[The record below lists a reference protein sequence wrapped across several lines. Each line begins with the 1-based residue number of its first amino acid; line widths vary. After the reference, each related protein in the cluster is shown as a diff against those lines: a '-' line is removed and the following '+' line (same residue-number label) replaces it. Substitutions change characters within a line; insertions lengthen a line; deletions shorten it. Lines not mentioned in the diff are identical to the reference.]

1 MEGRGKAFL
10 NIGFG
15 NVVFT
20 SKIIAILSPDS
31 APMRRLR
38 ETAKETGSLL
48 DATQGR
54 KTRSIIVMNTGQ
66 IVLSAM
72 QVETLVQRFDT
83 KLKMEKEK
91 E

>member
-1 MEGRGKAFL
+1 MEGSGKAFL

-15 NVVFT
+15 NVVFA

-72 QVETLVQRFDT
+72 QVDTLVQRFDS
-83 KLKMEKEK
+83 KLKVGTVKE
-91 E
+91 

>member
-1 MEGRGKAFL
+1 MEGSGKAFL

-83 KLKMEKEK
+83 K
-91 E
+91 

>member
-1 MEGRGKAFL
+1 MEGKGKAFL
-10 NIGFG
+10 NIGLG

-38 ETAKETGSLL
+38 ECAKEEGGLL

-54 KTRSIIVMNTGQ
+54 KTRSIIVMDTGQ

-72 QVETLVQRFDT
+72 QVETLVQRFDA
-83 KLKMEKEK
+83 KLKMEKE
-91 E
+91 

>member
-1 MEGRGKAFL
+1 MEGSGKAFL

-20 SKIIAILSPDS
+20 SKMIAILSPDS

-38 ETAKETGSLL
+38 ESAKETGSLF

-83 KLKMEKEK
+83 KLKMEKE
-91 E
+91 

>member
-1 MEGRGKAFL
+1 MGGKGKAFL

>member
-1 MEGRGKAFL
+1 MKGKGKAFL

-38 ETAKETGSLL
+38 ETAKEAGGLL

-54 KTRSIIVMNTGQ
+54 KTRSIIVMDTGQ

-72 QVETLVQRFDT
+72 QVETLVQRFDA
-83 KLKMEKEK
+83 KLKMEKE
-91 E
+91 

>member
-1 MEGRGKAFL
+1 MKGKGKAFL

-38 ETAKETGSLL
+38 EAAKEAGGLL

-54 KTRSIIVMNTGQ
+54 KTRSIIVMDTGQ

-83 KLKMEKEK
+83 KLKMEKE
-91 E
+91 

>member
-1 MEGRGKAFL
+1 MEGSGKAFL

-38 ETAKETGSLL
+38 ETAKETGGLL

-54 KTRSIIVMNTGQ
+54 KTRSIIVMDTGQ

-72 QVETLVQRFDT
+72 QVDTLVQRFDT
-83 KLKMEKEK
+83 KRWKKNEC
-91 E
+91 

>member
-1 MEGRGKAFL
+1 MEGSGKAFL
-10 NIGFG
+10 NIGLG

-38 ETAKETGSLL
+38 ENAKETGSLL

>member
-1 MEGRGKAFL
+1 VVEGKGKAFL
-10 NIGFG
+10 NIGLG

-38 ETAKETGSLL
+38 ESAKEEGGLL

-54 KTRSIIVMNTGQ
+54 KTRSIIVMDTGQ

-72 QVETLVQRFDT
+72 QVETLVQRFDA
-83 KLKMEKEK
+83 KLKMEKE
-91 E
+91 

>member
-1 MEGRGKAFL
+1 MKGKEKSFL
-10 NIGFG
+10 NIGFS
-15 NVVFT
+15 NVVFV
-20 SKIIAILSPDS
+20 SKIIAILTPDS

-72 QVETLVQRFDT
+72 QVDTLVQRFDS
-83 KLKMEKEK
+83 KLKVETVKE
-91 E
+91 

>member
-1 MEGRGKAFL
+1 MEGSGKAFL

-38 ETAKETGSLL
+38 ESAKETGSLL

-83 KLKMEKEK
+83 KLKMEKE
-91 E
+91 

>member
-1 MEGRGKAFL
+1 MEGKGKAFL

-83 KLKMEKEK
+83 KLKMEKE
-91 E
+91 

>member
-1 MEGRGKAFL
+1 MRGPEKSFL
-10 NIGFG
+10 NIGFS
-15 NVVFT
+15 NVVFV
-20 SKIIAILSPDS
+20 SKIIAILTPDS

-72 QVETLVQRFDT
+72 QVDTLVQRFDS
-83 KLKMEKEK
+83 KLKVETVKE
-91 E
+91 

>member
-1 MEGRGKAFL
+1 MAVIEKAFL

-15 NVVFT
+15 NVVLT

-38 ETAKETGSLL
+38 ESAKETGNLL

-54 KTRSIIVMNTGQ
+54 KTRSIIVMNSGQ

-83 KLKMEKEK
+83 KLKTKKEK

>member
-1 MEGRGKAFL
+1 MEGKGKAFL

>member
-1 MEGRGKAFL
+1 MEGKGKAFL

-38 ETAKETGSLL
+38 ETSKETG
-48 DATQGR
+48 
-54 KTRSIIVMNTGQ
+54 
-66 IVLSAM
+66 
-72 QVETLVQRFDT
+72 
-83 KLKMEKEK
+83 
-91 E
+91 